1 MNKDNIFNRLWDDYS
16 TQNPSVKK
24 IHTLFEEAGEVVIND
39 HIAFRTFNDPRISK
53 EVLAKPF
60 LQAGYEVIDYYDF
73 KAKHLKAFHLE
84 HPTDELAPRVFIS
97 ELLLEEFSVELQNA
111 IHTILE
117 AIPET
122 YYFAEELIFS
132 GRIWSNASY
141 KTYQKLINES
151 EYAAWVYAHGFH
163 ANHFTV
169 SVNRLKNLN
178 TLELV
183 NEFLESNGHPLLTAG
198 GVIKGSP
205 EQLLQQSSTLADIIP
220 VDFTDG
226 THNIPSCF
234 YEFARRF
241 PDGDGKLFSGFIAKS
256 ADKIFESTNF
266 KK

>member
-1 MNKDNIFNRLWDDYS
+1 MKRDNIFTRLWDDYS

-24 IHTLFEEAGEVVIND
+24 IHTLFEEAGEIVIND

-60 LQAGYEVIDYYDF
+60 LQAGYEVKDYYDF
-73 KAKHLKAFHLE
+73 AAKHLKAFHLE

-97 ELLLEEFSVELQNA
+97 ELLVEEFSAELQNA
-111 IHTILE
+111 INSIIE
-117 AIPET
+117 AIPEK
-122 YYFAEELIFS
+122 YYFSEDLIFS
-132 GRIWSNASY
+132 GRVWDNASY
-141 KTYQKLINES
+141 QTYLSLIDES
-151 EYAAWVYAHGFH
+151 EYAAWVYAHGYH

-169 SVNRLKNLN
+169 SVNRLQKLN
-178 TLELV
+178 TLESV
-183 NEFLESNGHPLLTAG
+183 NNFLESNGHPLLTAG
-198 GVIKGSP
+198 GAIKGSP

-220 VDFTDG
+220 VTFTDG
-226 THNIPSCF
+226 VHEIPSCF

-241 PDGDGKLFSGFIAKS
+241 PDEDGKLFSGFIAKS